1 MATAFD
7 NTINDA
13 NNNANDEIQPVP
25 QEGEIVEA
33 EEYLDTETDTDDEDY
48 VPEEESTGSN
58 EDIAKTTDEETDEET
73 DDDDEDQDKNKK
85 TPVPRREF
93 WTSEKLILCAGLA
106 LGIVNIAPHVP
117 DALEWWCRRA
127 IF

>member
-7 NTINDA
+7 NINTIENDNA
-13 NNNANDEIQPVP
+13 NDNANDEIQPVP
-25 QEGEIVEA
+25 QEGEIVEE

-58 EDIAKTTDEETDEET
+58 EDNAETTDEETD
-73 DDDDEDQDKNKK
+73 DEDAEHEKIKK

-117 DALEWWCRRA
+117 DALEWWCRRV